1 MKNLFIG
8 ILLISISFISLVN
21 AQTITKKTLSLEAAK
36 KISATAEAEAIKN
49 KWNMAIAIVDDGG
62 NLVYFAR
69 IDYTQIGS
77 IDVAIEKAKTAISFR
92 RSTKQ
97 YQERVQGGANFILSV
112 PGIIPVEGGL
122 PIILDGQFIGA
133 IGVSGGTPEQDGI
146 VAKAGLDA
154 FLEK

>member
-36 KISATAEAEAIKN
+36 KISAAAEAEAIKN

>member
-21 AQTITKKTLSLEAAK
+21 AQTITKKTISLEAAK
-36 KISATAEAEAIKN
+36 KISAAAEAEAIKN
-49 KWNMAIAIVDDGG
+49 KWNMAIALVDDGG

-97 YQERVQGGANFILSV
+97 YQERVQGGANFILRV